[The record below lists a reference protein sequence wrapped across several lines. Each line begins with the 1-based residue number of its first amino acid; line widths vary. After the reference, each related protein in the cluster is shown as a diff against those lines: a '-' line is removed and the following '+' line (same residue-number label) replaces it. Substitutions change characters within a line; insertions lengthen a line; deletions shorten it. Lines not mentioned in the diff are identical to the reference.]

1 MNAGA
6 RAASRSAPEA
16 GSSAERTMRVAIA
29 GGHGKIAM
37 RLAPL
42 LRERGDEIRSLVRNP
57 AHAADVTAAGAD
69 PVVCDLEAASTE
81 QVAAAIDGADAV
93 VFAAGAGPGSG
104 PERKETMD
112 HGGAVKLMDAAKAN
126 GIPRY
131 VMISS
136 MGADPNVP
144 GEDTFSVYLRA
155 KGRADAALMSSGLD
169 YAIARPGRLTDDPG
183 TGRVRLGE
191 RVDRGEISRDDVAAV
206 LAAVL
211 HEPRVARVAFELV
224 AGEDPIDAA
233 VAALA
238 ARGAE

>member
-1 MNAGA
+1 
-6 RAASRSAPEA
+6 
-16 GSSAERTMRVAIA
+16 MRVAIA

-37 RLAPL
+37 RLTRL
-42 LRERGDEIRSLVRNP
+42 LRERGDEIRSLIRNP
-57 AHAADVTAAGAD
+57 AHAADVTAAGAE
-69 PVVCDLEAASTE
+69 PVVCDLEAATADE
-81 QVAAAIDGADAV
+81 VAVAIGSADAV

-112 HGGAVKLMDAAKAN
+112 YGGAAKLVDAAMT
-126 GIPRY
+126 GGVPRY

-144 GEDTFSVYLRA
+144 GDDTFSVYLRA
-155 KGRADAALMSSGLD
+155 KGRADSALMSSGLD
-169 YAIARPGRLTDDPG
+169 YAIARPGRLTDEPG

-211 HEPRVARVAFELV
+211 HEPRVSRVVFELV
-224 AGEDPIDAA
+224 AGDVPIEEA
-233 VAALA
+233 VASLA
-238 ARGAE
+238 GRGA